1 MPLSAGTRLG
11 PYEILSALG
20 GGGMG
25 DRARDT
31 RLERDVAIKV
41 QERYPPLVAILGP
54 LLRPS
59 PRWPALAK
67 LMNLPVP

>member
-25 DRARDT
+25 EVYQTGDT
-31 RLERDVAIKV
+31 KLNTNIAIQV
-41 QERYPPLVAILGP
+41 IPDFFAHSTLIPFVGGMRRVGTAE
-54 LLRPS
+54 
-59 PRWPALAK
+59 
-67 LMNLPVP
+67 